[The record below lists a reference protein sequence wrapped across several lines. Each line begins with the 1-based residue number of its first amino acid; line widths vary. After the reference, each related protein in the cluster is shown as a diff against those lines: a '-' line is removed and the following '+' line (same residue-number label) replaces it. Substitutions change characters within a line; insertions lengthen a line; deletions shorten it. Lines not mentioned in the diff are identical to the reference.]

1 MVNLLARAF
10 DYCLNYT
17 TRKTTNE
24 TRQEMIW
31 FEQFREWIAF
41 KIYPDLHLYMKL
53 NKVVGELNENKRIV
67 ELIEQSSLKNKNA
80 VIDLVKT
87 KFYTLDDVRA
97 KLDDVS
103 EDQTS

>member
-1 MVNLLARAF
+1 
-10 DYCLNYT
+10 
-17 TRKTTNE
+17 
-24 TRQEMIW
+24 MIW

-97 KLDDVS
+97 KLDDAS